1 MALTV
6 TVNFRLNSESYCFC
20 WGRLRE
26 GAAGEGPDPA
36 PRLRPPGQGPSKDS
50 FKGPLEQDKDFAAQP
65 HTDSAYG
72 SSSAWVTM
80 VTAAGSGR

>member
-6 TVNFRLNSESYCFC
+6 TVNFRLNSESHCFC
-20 WGRLRE
+20 WGRMKE

-36 PRLRPPGQGPSKDS
+36 PRLRPPGLGPSKDS
-50 FKGPLEQDKDFAAQP
+50 FKGPLEQDKDFAAHP

-72 SSSAWVTM
+72 SSSARVTM